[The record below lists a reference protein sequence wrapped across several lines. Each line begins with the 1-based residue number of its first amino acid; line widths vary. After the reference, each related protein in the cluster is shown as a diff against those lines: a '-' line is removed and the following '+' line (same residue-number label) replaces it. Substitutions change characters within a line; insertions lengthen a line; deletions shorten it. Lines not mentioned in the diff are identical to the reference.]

1 MLLNSCGIVGYQTV
15 GSLPAS
21 GSIPSQPKACATNCG
36 KGAKLTKK
44 QWITAS
50 LLSPSFKIS
59 LRVLNTYVLRYSCLM
74 LSSATVKMLLSRMDS
89 GEYLLDQRQKNWTD
103 ELKNENELW
112 IGDSSGYDQVA
123 ADHMGS
129 EKEEVMFASI
139 PGEIVMLQQEEE
151 ANGLTDNGIEKE
163 NNKCKELVGKVC
175 EMVVEE
181 KLISDDSYI
190 GPCLTS
196 PEVGQHTDFK
206 VLETHVISPSFEPT
220 PSSGPAITSVKLG
233 PPINNIS
240 YVKPVN
246 GMEDSAGEVLA
257 SVNPKLSS
265 PIASESCESPSREE
279 DVAEIDEAIHSTEFW
294 TRCKKVVQ
302 VLRSLFRYLEFIDDY
317 VSTFGYLYEASNRTE
332 EAIKQLCD
340 SDDQTN
346 CEMIFKPFKDWKR
359 RAIKPVHAAAAFLNP
374 AYFCSENFTEDT
386 DEMQEGLQHLKLLVP
401 PEEREALSEQLKLY
415 SERMHDSFFIT
426 AMKML
431 NTINPRTWWESYGD
445 CCPILR
451 KLAVRIL
458 SQPCSTP
465 LFPKLVNFQLDDE
478 DDEVRMNTI
487 LMENFKPQNSEPIHL
502 TSEDPDYAYEDVLHL
517 LDEGYDDDEV
527 V

>member
-1 MLLNSCGIVGYQTV
+1 
-15 GSLPAS
+15 
-21 GSIPSQPKACATNCG
+21 
-36 KGAKLTKK
+36 
-44 QWITAS
+44 
-50 LLSPSFKIS
+50 
-59 LRVLNTYVLRYSCLM
+59 
-74 LSSATVKMLLSRMDS
+74 
-89 GEYLLDQRQKNWTD
+89 
-103 ELKNENELW
+103 
-112 IGDSSGYDQVA
+112 
-123 ADHMGS
+123 
-129 EKEEVMFASI
+129 
-139 PGEIVMLQQEEE
+139 
-151 ANGLTDNGIEKE
+151 
-163 NNKCKELVGKVC
+163 
-175 EMVVEE
+175 MVVEE

-206 VLETHVISPSFEPT
+206 VLKTHVISPSFEPT

-246 GMEDSAGEVLA
+246 GMEDSAGSDSTSSLVEKIPDICVEKPKLESEERFPLCTNKKSKKDSTIDKVNVESAKEGGEVLA

-265 PIASESCESPSREE
+265 PIASESYESPSREE
-279 DVAEIDEAIHSTEFW
+279 DVAEIDEAIDSTVFW

-359 RAIKPVHAAAAFLNP
+359 RLIKPVHAAAAFLNP

-517 LDEGYDDDEV
+517 LDEGYDDDEDV
-527 V
+527 